1 MTTPD
6 FLQWFDEVVDST
18 PMHFELTYSKTI
30 DWFIYIWRKGT
41 GKDDANEE
49 IFRCMDIDLSL
60 LFAKAE
66 IAVKEYLTDTNGG
79 Y

>member
-6 FLQWFDEVVDST
+6 FLQWFDEVVGST
-18 PMHFELTYSKTI
+18 PMHFELTYSKHT